1 MRVALVHYWWLHNRG
16 GEAVVAALA
25 QLFPAADL
33 FVHVCD
39 EALVRE
45 TLGPSFRGRI
55 VRSFIARLPGARRH
69 YQKYLPLM
77 PLASEQ
83 LDLGDYDLVI
93 SSEAGPA
100 KGVITRP
107 DALHICYCHSP
118 MRYVWDLY
126 HEYRNDAGRIVRALF
141 PWVAHYLRIVDRL
154 SADRVD
160 HFVAN
165 SAYVAERIRR
175 VYRREAQV
183 VHPPVQVQAFEPDRP
198 RGNHY
203 LVLGQLVRYKR
214 ADLAVR
220 AFNELGLPL
229 VIIGEGEQQARLKAL
244 ARGNV
249 RLLGRQPFEVI
260 RHHLQTCRALVFP
273 GVEDFGIVPVE
284 AMAAGAPVIAYARG
298 GALET
303 VLDGVTGAWFHEQ
316 SVPALQAAV
325 QRIESGALRIDPL
338 QAHRHALAFDAAR
351 FRREMATLIDTA
363 LGGVRSSRLTGA
375 KALPVFGHADVEERA
390 IERDRV
396 HATGGNQARQ
406 HVSLE

>member
-1 MRVALVHYWWLHNRG
+1 MRVAIVHYWWLANRG
-16 GEAVVAALA
+16 GEAVVTALA
-25 QLFPAADL
+25 QMFPDADL

-45 TLGPSFRGRI
+45 TLGAGFRGRI
-55 VRSFIARLPGARRH
+55 VRTFISRLPGARRH

-83 LDLGDYDLVI
+83 LDLSDYDLVL
-93 SSEAGPA
+93 SSESGPA

-126 HEYRNDAGRIVRALF
+126 HDYRNNAGPLVRLLF
-141 PWVAHYLRIVDRL
+141 PLVAHYLRLWDQA

-160 HFVAN
+160 QFVAN
-165 SAYVAERIRR
+165 SAFVAARIRKL
-175 VYRREAQV
+175 YRRDAVV
-183 VHPPVQVQAFEPDRP
+183 VHPPVDVQAFDPHAP
-198 RGNHY
+198 RGDHY

-214 ADLAVR
+214 ADLAVQ

-229 VIIGEGEQQARLKAL
+229 TVIGEGEQMRALQAM
-244 ARGNV
+244 ARPNV

-260 RHHLQTCRALVFP
+260 RAQLQSCRALVFP

-298 GALET
+298 GARET
-303 VLDGVTGAWFHEQ
+303 VRDGVTGVWFHEQ
-316 SVPALQAAV
+316 NVPALKAAV
-325 QRIESGALRIDPL
+325 ARIESGALR
-338 QAHRHALAFDAAR
+338 FDAAR
-351 FRREMATLIDTA
+351 LHQHAGAFDRARFVREMGALIRRARLEHDAANLAHAAAPLLAAETA
-363 LGGVRSSRLTGA
+363 
-375 KALPVFGHADVEERA
+375 ALRARRDSAADRP
-390 IERDRV
+390 
-396 HATGGNQARQ
+396 
-406 HVSLE
+406 VSLADDPWR